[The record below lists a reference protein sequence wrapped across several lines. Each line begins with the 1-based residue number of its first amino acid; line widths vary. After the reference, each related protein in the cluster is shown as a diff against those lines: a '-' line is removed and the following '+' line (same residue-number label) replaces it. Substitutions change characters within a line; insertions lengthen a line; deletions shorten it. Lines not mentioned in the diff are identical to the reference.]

1 MQCLSEVID
10 TQYCLIFQHLFI
22 RPIIGGLGQ
31 HSTVRNH
38 NNITDN
44 GYGTREFVTV
54 IKSVKLNIVSLLQ
67 NVIIKDRWRMF
78 NLFLGNNIKFA
89 LDV

>member
-1 MQCLSEVID
+1 M
-10 TQYCLIFQHLFI
+10 
-22 RPIIGGLGQ
+22 GKLG
-31 HSTVRNH
+31 ND
-38 NNITDN
+38 NITDN
-44 GYGTREFVTV
+44 GTEEFVTV

-78 NLFLGNNIKFA
+78 NLFLGNNINFA